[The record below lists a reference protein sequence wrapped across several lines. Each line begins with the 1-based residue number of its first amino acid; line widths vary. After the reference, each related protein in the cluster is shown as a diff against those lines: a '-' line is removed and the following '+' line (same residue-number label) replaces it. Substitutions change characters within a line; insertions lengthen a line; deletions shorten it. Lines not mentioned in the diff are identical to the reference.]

1 METME
6 KLVLDCPY
14 MTSDAKEA
22 LMGGICKFDANGI
35 QSALY
40 SANKVLLKNGIHD
53 CEIRLDYDGGYFI
66 VQRMENG
73 DEASS
78 EDETSWNVASRIA
91 EFLGEILIGNEEN

>member
-1 METME
+1 MAYLATDINPSPTIVG
-6 KLVLDCPY
+6 KLDKDYVDLRGR
-14 MTSDAKEA
+14 AV
-22 LMGGICKFDANGI
+22 KFDANGI

-78 EDETSWNVASRIA
+78 EDETSWNVASRVA
-91 EFLGEILIGNEEN
+91 EFLGGDFNWK